1 MRTGSFSIFSV
12 ISTPL
17 GWVMKI
23 IYDLV
28 GNYGIA
34 LLLFTL
40 LMKLVLIPVS
50 VKQKKS
56 TIRMSAFQPMI
67 KNIQTRYAND
77 PAKQQEE
84 LARLQ
89 QDHGF
94 SMTSGC
100 GPMAVQMVIL
110 LGLIQVIYQPLRY
123 IIGISKDT
131 ISEIQPIAETVLG
144 SLSKYSP
151 QSGIIMAVKENAS
164 AFAGV
169 LDAATISKIT
179 NFDFTFLGLDLTV
192 TPSIK
197 TFNALWLV
205 PVISVVL
212 MVAQQILTM
221 KMSGQK
227 MEGPTKFMPV
237 YSGVMFLYFGF
248 ILPVGVS
255 IYWIFSSLFGVIQE
269 YVLNIFI
276 NPEKEKEILKQ
287 EMEEAK
293 KKRKE
298 EQKKRP
304 EKAKKAIAE
313 DKQSYVAEAAAES
326 EDMDE
331 KTRKRLER
339 ARALDREK
347 YGE

>member
-12 ISTPL
+12 VSTPL

-205 PVISVVL
+205 PVISVIL

-227 MEGPTKFMPV
+227 MEGPTKFMPF
-237 YSGVMFLYFGF
+237 YTGAMFLYFGF
-248 ILPVGVS
+248 IMPAGVS
-255 IYWIFSSLFGVIQE
+255 IYWIFSSLFGIAQE
-269 YVLNIFI
+269 YILNLFFD
-276 NPEKEKEILKQ
+276 PEKEKAKVEREIAEKRKQ
-287 EMEEAK
+287 KKEMEKQRPARAK
-293 KKRKE
+293 KALAEEKRKE
-298 EQKKRP
+298 
-304 EKAKKAIAE
+304 AAE
-313 DKQSYVAEAAAES
+313 DANNTLSDDAK
-326 EDMDE
+326 
-331 KTRKRLER
+331 RRLER
-339 ARALDREK
+339 AKAMDREK